1 MIFDSDFGLI
11 ITVNSIDIWRLRYII
26 YYESVNE
33 LGRSVVLV
41 VTLLYSK

>member
-1 MIFDSDFGLI
+1 MIFDSDSGLI
-11 ITVNSIDIWRLRYII
+11 ITVNSIDIWRLRCII

-33 LGRSVVLV
+33 LGRSVVV